1 MCCPRSRLPFPR
13 VAERL
18 SILIAARDE
27 EVRIGSAIE
36 ALRTQ
41 FPDADVI
48 VADDGSR
55 DRTAATAEAAGARVL
70 RLPRR
75 GKGQALT
82 LAERAAPDGA
92 LLLCD
97 ADLSGDLGP
106 LLAGDADLAVAAF
119 AERQGGGFGLVKR
132 TAAALIRLGA
142 GRELREP
149 LSGQRALTPAARR
162 ACFPLAAGFGC
173 DARMTHDAL
182 RASLTVEEIELAL
195 RHRATRRDLRGF
207 LHRAR
212 QLRDVLLAFGPGATN
227 HRGLRLPLVGWIV
240 GAVEPRVSPVAAI
253 GLADDLFAGP
263 ERGAAAHLRAGRTT
277 GVLKLVG
284 IPLFGLL
291 ATRSVR
297 GALLIG
303 LAANAL
309 NQLDTKPGRAL
320 KAYTL
325 AALPLRAP
333 LLPAVMLAPYDLREM
348 AMLGDSGSNALGAML
363 GLSSVK
369 RFTGQGQWLAIG
381 ALATLNLL
389 GELTSVGRAI
399 ERTPVLRDLDAAG
412 RQA

>member
-1 MCCPRSRLPFPR
+1 
-13 VAERL
+13 
-18 SILIAARDE
+18 
-27 EVRIGSAIE
+27 
-36 ALRTQ
+36 
-41 FPDADVI
+41 
-48 VADDGSR
+48 
-55 DRTAATAEAAGARVL
+55 
-70 RLPRR
+70 
-75 GKGQALT
+75 
-82 LAERAAPDGA
+82 
-92 LLLCD
+92 
-97 ADLSGDLGP
+97 
-106 LLAGDADLAVAAF
+106 
-119 AERQGGGFGLVKR
+119 
-132 TAAALIRLGA
+132 
-142 GRELREP
+142 
-149 LSGQRALTPAARR
+149 
-162 ACFPLAAGFGC
+162 
-173 DARMTHDAL
+173 
-182 RASLTVEEIELAL
+182 
-195 RHRATRRDLRGF
+195 
-207 LHRAR
+207 
-212 QLRDVLLAFGPGATN
+212 
-227 HRGLRLPLVGWIV
+227 V